1 MGVVE
6 LLQDVVAGLGLGQVG
21 HALLQQFLCHPGGE
35 AEEALPHLPGL
46 SLHQVLGADGAEDGA
61 AVQGP
66 GDKGQGPLGNQQ
78 VGQAAG
84 LLRAGAG
91 NDVTAPLQKAL
102 AQVGQKG
109 PRQAALVPDLIDPLA
124 QGGDGCLQQQPPL
137 AGGAAQEAPGLLP
150 RKGAGGAELLLQQG
164 GRPPG
169 GPGQGLLGVEGGSPP
184 AAVLCRLVRQ
194 APLDRTQ
201 APVPSGPL
209 PPLRLDTVIADA
221 AITYCKLCGFILYF
235 RLLAGGLGAVGADLS
250 LPAAMIL
257 EVCSGCDLAS
267 RTGRWASW
275 LCCAAISLQG
285 TSVLLQVRTI
295 CPGEISFRPLLAAR
309 LLHLPLSLMLF
320 RLLLWL
326 PGGAVT
332 AGKVMDQTPV
342 VLRRVPPDCA
352 VLILLG
358 CCLLVCYLN
367 RSLPGPD

>member
-1 MGVVE
+1 MRCCDGKKV
-6 LLQDVVAGLGLGQVG
+6 LLAGAALLTAVLPFWAPEACAQALREGLQLCSGPLLLSLFPFLIVSTLLVRTGAGDLLGLLLRPLARLAGAKAPSGGGVLLMGLVG
-21 HALLQQFLCHPGGE
+21 GFAPAANAASQAVRAGKLSPEEASALLPACIC
-35 AEEALPHLPGL
+35 
-46 SLHQVLGADGAEDGA
+46 S
-61 AVQGP
+61 GP
-66 GDKGQGPLGNQQ
+66 SFVILTVGQGMLGNTG
-78 VGQAAG
+78 VGVRLFAAQAA
-84 LLRAGAG
+84 AGI
-91 NDVTAPLQKAL
+91 L
-102 AQVGQKG
+102 
-109 PRQAALVPDLIDPLA
+109 
-124 QGGDGCLQQQPPL
+124 
-137 AGGAAQEAPGLLP
+137 
-150 RKGAGGAELLLQQG
+150 
-164 GRPPG
+164 
-169 GPGQGLLGVEGGSPP
+169 S
-184 AAVLCRLVRQ
+184 AAVLCRLFRQ

-235 RLLAGGLGAVGADLS
+235 RLLVGGLGAVGAGLS

-332 AGKVMDQTPV
+332 AGKVMDQSPV

-358 CCLLVCYLN
+358 CCLLVCHLN